1 MSYHSESQNAQKYN
15 PTPDGYAAPDEQQ
28 QWQQPAYP
36 SGAPPGYAPSSYYP
50 APPVQ
55 QTTNTVVVTGQQPT
69 PTVVEIRT
77 APNDHMALSILTCL
91 FCFWPTAI
99 VALIYSCEVNDR
111 YNAGDHVGAME
122 SSRKA
127 SQWGKIS
134 FLIGLISYVL
144 VVVFCCVGPII
155 LGVIFGVSRTYTTT
169 TYYNNNY

>member
-1 MSYHSESQNAQKYN
+1 MSYYSEPQNDQKYN
-15 PTPDGYAAPDEQQ
+15 PAPPAYTPGEQQ
-28 QWQQPAYP
+28 FQPGYT
-36 SGAPPGYAPSSYYP
+36 PGYAPTPYYP
-50 APPVQ
+50 APPMQ
-55 QTTNTVVVTGQQPT
+55 QTANTIVITRQQPN
-69 PTVVEIRT
+69 PTCTSTLMGMRNP
-77 APNDHMALSILTCL
+77 PNDHMVFSVLTCL
-91 FCFWPTAI
+91 FCFWPTSI
-99 VALIYSCEVNDR
+99 IALIYSCEVNDR

>member
-1 MSYHSESQNAQKYN
+1 MSYNPEPQNDQKYN
-15 PTPDGYAAPDEQQ
+15 PAPPAYTPGEQQFQPGYA
-28 QWQQPAYP
+28 
-36 SGAPPGYAPSSYYP
+36 PGYAPSSYYP

-134 FLIGLISYVL
+134 FLIGLISYVT
-144 VVVFCCVGPII
+144 VVIGCCALTV
-155 LGVIFGVSRTYTTT
+155 LGVILGIVRAAAVTSTT
-169 TYYNNNY
+169 TYYDNY

>member
-1 MSYHSESQNAQKYN
+1 MSYYSEPQNDQKYN
-15 PTPDGYAAPDEQQ
+15 PAPPAYTPGEQQFQPGYA
-28 QWQQPAYP
+28 
-36 SGAPPGYAPSSYYP
+36 PGYAPSSYYP

-144 VVVFCCVGPII
+144 IVVFCCVGPIV
-155 LGVIFGVSRTYTTT
+155 LGAIFAGAAGAAATSTTYTNP
-169 TYYNNNY
+169 YNDY